1 MPIVFNESAG
11 TISGISV
18 GGLPDGIVDTDMLA
32 NDAVNSNKISNNL
45 IISKFVN
52 FNGEATGTILSSNG
66 ISSVTDLGTG
76 YYRVNFSAA
85 FSDTNYA
92 YAFGAMNRFSSSSTS
107 GPTSDKNEGGDL
119 RLKHDQK
126 ATGTVEIQSW
136 RDTNTAGEEAND
148 VPELCALF
156 IGS

>member
-1 MPIVFNESAG
+1 MSTLAVG
-11 TISGISV
+11 TIKSVSSVAPAIQNTSGTVV
-18 GGLPDGIVDTDMLA
+18 GHFI
-32 NDAVNSNKISNNL
+32 N
-45 IISKFVN
+45 KFVN

-66 ISSVTDLGTG
+66 VSSVTDLGTG
-76 YYRVNFSAA
+76 YYRINFSAA

-92 YAFGAMNRFSSSSTS
+92 YALGAMNRFSSSSTS

-126 ATGTVEIQSW
+126 AAGTVEIQSW

-148 VPELCALF
+148 VPEVCALF

>member
-1 MPIVFNESAG
+1 MAISINGSTNV
-11 TISGISV
+11 ISGVAV

-32 NDAVNSNKISNNL
+32 NDAVDGNKISNNL

-76 YYRVNFSAA
+76 YYRVNFSAV
-85 FSDTNYA
+85 FSDANYA
-92 YAFGAMNRFSSSSTS
+92 FALGAMNRNSSSATST
-107 GPTSDKNEGGDL
+107 PDDDKNEGGDL
-119 RLKHDQK
+119 RIKHDQK
-126 ATGTVEIQSW
+126 LAGSTEIQSW
-136 RDTNTAGEEAND
+136 RHTNTAGETAND
-148 VPELCALF
+148 TPQICAFF

>member
-1 MPIVFNESAG
+1 MSTLAVG
-11 TISGISV
+11 TIKSVSSVAPAIQNTSGTVV
-18 GGLPDGIVDTDMLA
+18 GHFI
-32 NDAVNSNKISNNL
+32 N
-45 IISKFVN
+45 KFVN

-66 ISSVTDLGTG
+66 VSSVTDLGTG
-76 YYRVNFSAA
+76 YYRINFSAA

-92 YAFGAMNRFSSSSTS
+92 YALGAMNRFSNTSTS
-107 GPTSDKNEGGDL
+107 GPTNDKNEGGDL

-148 VPELCALF
+148 VPEVCALF

>member
-1 MPIVFNESAG
+1 MSTLAVG
-11 TISGISV
+11 TIKSNSSVAPAIQNTSGTVV
-18 GGLPDGIVDTDMLA
+18 GHFI
-32 NDAVNSNKISNNL
+32 N
-45 IISKFVN
+45 KFVN

-76 YYRVNFSAA
+76 YYRINFSAS

-92 YAFGAMNRFSSSSTS
+92 YALGAMNRFSSSSTS

-126 ATGTVEIQSW
+126 AAGTVEIQSW
-136 RDTNTAGEEAND
+136 RHTNTVGEEAND
-148 VPELCALF
+148 TPEICALF

>member
-1 MPIVFNESAG
+1 MSTLAVG
-11 TISGISV
+11 TIKSLSSIAPAIQNTSGTVV
-18 GGLPDGIVDTDMLA
+18 GHFI
-32 NDAVNSNKISNNL
+32 N
-45 IISKFVN
+45 KFVN

-66 ISSVTDLGTG
+66 VSSVTDLGQG
-76 YYRVNFSAA
+76 YYKVNFSSS

-92 YAFGAMNRFSSSSTS
+92 YALGAMNRFSDSSTS

-126 ATGTVEIQSW
+126 AAGSVEIQSW
-136 RDTNTAGEEAND
+136 RHTNTVGEAAND
-148 VPELCALF
+148 VPEVCALF

>member
-1 MPIVFNESAG
+1 MA
-11 TISGISV
+11 ISINGSTNVITGVSV

-32 NDAVNSNKISNNL
+32 ADAVDGNKISNNL

-76 YYRVNFSAA
+76 YYRINFSAA
-85 FSDTNYA
+85 FSNTNYA
-92 YAFGAMNRFSSSSTS
+92 YAFGAMNRFSSSTTS
-107 GPTSDKNEGGDL
+107 GPTADKNEGGNI

-126 ATGTVEIQSW
+126 ATGTVEIQSS
-136 RDTNTAGEEAND
+136 RDTNSAGEEAND
-148 VPELCALF
+148 VPELCVLF

>member
-1 MPIVFNESAG
+1 MSTLAVG
-11 TISGISV
+11 TIKSISSTAPAIQNTSGTVV
-18 GGLPDGIVDTDMLA
+18 GHFI
-32 NDAVNSNKISNNL
+32 N
-45 IISKFVN
+45 KFVN

-76 YYRVNFSAA
+76 YYRINFSAA
-85 FSDTNYA
+85 FSNTNYA
-92 YAFGAMNRFSSSSTS
+92 YSFGAMNRFSISSTS
-107 GPTSDKNEGGDL
+107 SPTDDKNEGGNI

-126 ATGTVEIQSW
+126 ATGTVEIQSS

-148 VPELCALF
+148 VPELCVLF